1 MNRPSP
7 NTGQPIKKK
16 VWKMADLRAV
26 SNASLIENLA
36 KFITLAKVILL
47 MIADT
52 PQTNIELIAPSKY
65 EIL

>member
-52 PQTNIELIAPSKY
+52 PQTKIELIAPSKY

>member
-7 NTGQPIKKK
+7 NTGQPRKKK

-52 PQTNIELIAPSKY
+52 PQTKIELIAPSKY

>member
-1 MNRPSP
+1 
-7 NTGQPIKKK
+7 
-16 VWKMADLRAV
+16 MADLRAV